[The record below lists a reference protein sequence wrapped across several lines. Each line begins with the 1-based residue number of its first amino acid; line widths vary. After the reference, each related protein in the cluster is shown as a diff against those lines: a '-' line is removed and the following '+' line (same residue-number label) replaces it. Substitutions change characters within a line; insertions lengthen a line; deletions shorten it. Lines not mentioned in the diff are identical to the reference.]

1 MVTIIHT
8 ARIDILFPCKHQQQ
22 NTCPASTAP
31 YSLWLVDRPKCRGG
45 HGAGWG
51 KEYWFDTTLFFA
63 TLASEV
69 RIGCVSPCGDKKT
82 VGGKSM
88 KTRPVIIAALLA
100 LCSATGAQALDRDA
114 KVISQIG
121 VDYCNLGKMNSTRL
135 TVWDETGLDFERE
148 WAIVAGLGVGQLS
161 GSVGTDKPSTFFLA
175 LGSKWYP
182 LATTS
187 VQLLG
192 TAEWADSGDQF
203 RVLGGTV
210 GLEQRFI
217 TKQAAVSP
225 FLTASASLQ
234 DTRADLSVAD
244 ANSFTCLVLKG
255 GVGCDFIVRSDFTIV
270 FHAEYTD
277 SRGPAHEPLGDYADG
292 WGGSVALKYLWF

>member
-1 MVTIIHT
+1 
-8 ARIDILFPCKHQQQ
+8 
-22 NTCPASTAP
+22 
-31 YSLWLVDRPKCRGG
+31 
-45 HGAGWG
+45 
-51 KEYWFDTTLFFA
+51 
-63 TLASEV
+63 
-69 RIGCVSPCGDKKT
+69 
-82 VGGKSM
+82 M
-88 KTRPVIIAALLA
+88 KTRSVIIAVLLA
-100 LCSATGAQALDRDA
+100 LCSATGTQALDRDA
-114 KVISQIG
+114 RVISQIG
-121 VDYCNLGKMNSTRL
+121 VDYTTLDKMNSARL

-161 GSVGTDKPSTFFLA
+161 NSGGDKPSTFFLA

-203 RVLGGTV
+203 RVIGGTL

-217 TKQAAVSP
+217 TRHAAVSP

-244 ANSFTCLVLKG
+244 ANSFTCLVLKA
-255 GVGCDFIVRSDFTIV
+255 GVGCDFIVRSDFTLV
-270 FHAEYTD
+270 FHAGYAD
-277 SRGPAHEPLGDYADG
+277 SRGPAHEPRGDYADG
-292 WGGSVALKYLWF
+292 WGGSIALKYLWF